1 MRIRD
6 WSSDVGSSDLAYRVR
21 NQPGNASASLG
32 WSLSWVFDWSDMGRS
47 GWQRARATLSLRPV
61 RMAPATLTAHR
72 FHLFATVFAFATTV
86 ALLLPQTR
94 LASQSGTGRPFSV
107 SARPRWRFNTQ
118 KLPKGL
124 LPNNKFDNMKTGSK

>member
-61 RMAPATLTAHR
+61 RMAPATPTAHR
-72 FHLFATVFAFATTV
+72 FHLFATVFAFATTL

-94 LASQSGTGRPFSV
+94 LDSHSGPGPPFST
-107 SARPRWRFNTQ
+107 SALVPWSSNNQ
-118 KLPKGL
+118 KT
-124 LPNNKFDNMKTGSK
+124 PN

>member
-1 MRIRD
+1 MRRSARTPVALPVRVA
-6 WSSDVGSSDLAYRVR
+6 SSLTLACATRRASAYRVR

-72 FHLFATVFAFATTV
+72 IYMFATVFAFATPV
-86 ALLLPQTR
+86 ALLLLTT
-94 LASQSGTGRPFSV
+94 LLSSNSRPEDRQGVV
-107 SARPRWRFNTQ
+107 S
-118 KLPKGL
+118 
-124 LPNNKFDNMKTGSK
+124 